1 MFDPKQH
8 YENSSLREI
17 IVEHQFVG
25 AALKCLWSAGIVDAE
40 ILRSE
45 FDGFGYDLVLTKGDV
60 VRHIQL
66 KSGLDLKPVGI
77 SRLLSEKP
85 SGCVVFIQ
93 ISNGLDMG
101 PFFWFGSSAKCQL
114 PEISSLSAT
123 KRTTPNS
130 QGEKPKRT
138 KHHDVPANRFTRFE
152 TMEELLETL
161 LDQPLQI
168 SQ

>member
-8 YENSSLREI
+8 FENSSLREI

-25 AALKCLWSAGIVDAE
+25 AALKCLWGAGIVDAE

-60 VRHIQL
+60 VRHVQL

-77 SRLLSEKP
+77 SRLLTEKP

-93 ISNGLDMG
+93 INNNLDMG
-101 PFFWFGSSAKCQL
+101 PYFWFGSEAKCQL
-114 PEISSLSAT
+114 PEIDSLGAT

-130 QGEKPKRT
+130 QGLKPTRSR
-138 KHHDVPANRFTRFE
+138 HHDVPAKRFKKIE
-152 TMEELLETL
+152 TLEGLLETL
-161 LDQPLQI
+161 LGQRLQ
-168 SQ
+168 STQ